1 MIGVHQP
8 QNELFSS
15 QVNLDKPVRADHP
28 LCRVAQAVDL
38 SFVRAEVAHGYGDNG
53 NEPVDPA
60 ILLKMMFL
68 LFYDNWLSNTARFS
82 PKAGTG
88 WCIGIEFSPQR
99 QFAGARFL
107 GIAVASRKLIQSSG
121 RCQKRR
127 LPRGRR

>member
-1 MIGVHQP
+1 MMAAHQP

-28 LCRVAQAVDL
+28 LRRVAQAVDL
-38 SFVRAEVAHGYGDNG
+38 SFVRAEVARGCGDNG

-68 LFYDNWLSNTARFS
+68 LFYDNWPINTARFPPNNTARFP
-82 PKAGTG
+82 PKPAPAGASASD
-88 WCIGIEFSPQR
+88 FSPQR

-107 GIAVASRKLIQSSG
+107 GIAVVA
-121 RCQKRR
+121 
-127 LPRGRR
+127 